1 MAKKIHQ
8 CKISL
13 MKQMDELDRKEEQPK
28 KRSTRPIYRREPG
41 LMSLEDLEDEK
52 EETEEK

>member
-1 MAKKIHQ
+1 MDKRMKN

-13 MKQMDELDRKEEQPK
+13 MRLMRELDNQEK
-28 KRSTRPIYRREPG
+28 KRSTRPIYRRKPG

-52 EETEEK
+52 EETQEK